1 MRTYLKAEL
10 DEIIEKHSKWIKD
23 SETGERADLR
33 DADLRDASL
42 QSSDLRHTYLQH
54 ADLRDVSLQ
63 YADLRDVSL
72 QCANLQGANLD
83 FSSLPL
89 HCGSFQ
95 MEVDIGF
102 VKQILYHVSN
112 LCFEDDEGIKDA
124 IRVFA
129 NSATLR
135 KRHNL
140 PEV

>member
-1 MRTYLKAEL
+1 
-10 DEIIEKHSKWIKD
+10 
-23 SETGERADLR
+23 
-33 DADLRDASL
+33 
-42 QSSDLRHTYLQH
+42 
-54 ADLRDVSLQ
+54 VSLQ
-63 YADLRDVSL
+63 YADLHGANL
-72 QCANLQGANLD
+72 QCADFRGANLD

-95 MEVDIGF
+95 MKVDIGF
-102 VKQILYHVSN
+102 AKQILYHVSN
-112 LCFEDDEGIKDA
+112 LSFEDDEGIKDA